1 MIRAALRRPRAAIA
15 AAARRVSAPSAST
28 LQGKW
33 PVRGC
38 GASTGCGSGSR
49 THAVVDGG
57 ATGCDRA
64 GRGGA
69 KGAGV
74 AGSGAVTVGSCPC
87 VLSAGQVSGSR
98 GADSGTGTSG
108 GAGSAVAGVG
118 RSATGRGSLR
128 ATGSAVRAGEPDLG
142 VVGAR
147 WGGIGWTTGAG
158 GTLGNGTGTGT
169 GTASGGGA

>member
-57 ATGCDRA
+57 ATGRVRA

-74 AGSGAVTVGSCPC
+74 AGSGAVTVGAWRC
-87 VLSAGQVSGSR
+87 VAAGSR
-98 GADSGTGTSG
+98 
-108 GAGSAVAGVG
+108 AGLSPPDAAPAALGQ
-118 RSATGRGSLR
+118 RE
-128 ATGSAVRAGEPDLG
+128 GE
-142 VVGAR
+142 GAR
-147 WGGIGWTTGAG
+147 PAGHDGRLRGGHTRSLPKA
-158 GTLGNGTGTGT
+158 
-169 GTASGGGA
+169 GTARTVGGRFE